1 MSARTSRKE
10 ALDYHKQ
17 GRPGKIEVVY
27 TKPTNTQYDLSLAYS
42 PGVAEPCLEIAADK
56 SKVYDYTARGNLVAV
71 VTDGSAVLGLGNIG
85 PEASKPVM
93 EGKGVLFKRFADIDV
108 FDIELGTQ
116 DVDEIVA
123 AVKAIAPTVSGI
135 NLEDISAP
143 RCFEIEQ
150 RLQAELDIPV
160 FHDDQHGTAMI
171 SGAAVINA
179 ADIAGKKVSDL
190 KMVCSGAGAAAV
202 ACTEFVISLGLKRE
216 NVLML
221 DSKEVLHHERTDLN
235 DVKKRYIQTT
245 DARTLADAMVGADL
259 FLGLSVANIVTPE
272 MLLSMAKDPIVLAMA
287 NPNPEIT
294 YDLAK
299 QTRDDVIMGTGRS
312 DFPNQANNVLGF
324 PFIFRGALD
333 CRATCINQEM
343 MHAAAFALAEL
354 AREPVPDQVA
364 AAYGMDSLA
373 YGREYILPKPVDHR
387 VIRRISPA
395 VAKAAMDSGVA
406 GIQLDLDVYTRQ
418 LGERIGVERQM
429 MREIVARAQRAQK
442 RIVLPEGESD
452 RVVIAA
458 GALVREK
465 IATPILLGR
474 RAAIEG
480 QARLHGVDLGYT
492 EIIDPES
499 WHKTD
504 EYVADLLALRQ
515 HRGVDEAEARRR
527 IADPRWLGPMMV
539 RRGDVDGMVTGVTRN
554 ARKSINTML
563 KVIPL
568 QDGVRMACG
577 LMLCFTDKGL
587 IGMTDTAVN
596 IDPSDE
602 ECAEIA
608 ILAAEEFE
616 RLGVKPR
623 VAMCSFSSYGG
634 TPHAHSDKMG
644 RAAEIA
650 QSEAPHFLI
659 DGEMR
664 VDCALDPLVQ
674 ERYERCR
681 LGGQPANILVFP
693 SLESAN
699 IGFNLVRS
707 LSETQVVGP
716 LYLGLSKPVHVLQP
730 HSVGVSDVVRLVAFA
745 AMDADRNNDVP
756 NPVLTH

>member
-42 PGVAEPCLEIAADK
+42 PGVAEPCLEIAKDPD
-56 SKVYDYTARGNLVAV
+56 KVYDYTARGNLVAV
-71 VTDGSAVLGLGNIG
+71 ISDGSAVLGLGNIG

-123 AVKAIAPTVSGI
+123 AVKAIAPTISGI

-150 RLQAELDIPV
+150 RLQKELSIPV
-160 FHDDQHGTAMI
+160 FHDDQHGTALI
-171 SGAAVINA
+171 TGAAVINA
-179 ADIAGKKVSDL
+179 ADIAGKRIEDMR
-190 KMVCSGAGAAAV
+190 MVCSGAGAAAV
-202 ACTEFVISLGLKRE
+202 ACTEFLISLGLRRDH
-216 NVLML
+216 VLML
-221 DSKEVLHHERTDLN
+221 DSKAVLHHERDDLN
-235 DVKKRYIQTT
+235 EIKQRYVQDTR
-245 DARTLADAMVGADL
+245 ARNLADALEGADL
-259 FLGLSVANIVTPE
+259 FIGLSVANVLTPE
-272 MLLSMAKDPIVLAMA
+272 MLLTMADDPIVLAMA
-287 NPNPEIT
+287 NPNPEIA

-299 QTRDDVIMGTGRS
+299 QTRSDVIIGTGRS

-333 CRATCINQEM
+333 CRATSINQEM
-343 MHAAAFALAEL
+343 MHAAAYALADL
-354 AREPVPDQVA
+354 TREPVPDQVA
-364 AAYGMDSLA
+364 AAYGLDSLT

-387 VIRRISPA
+387 VIRRVSPA
-395 VAKAAMDSGVA
+395 VAKAAMETGVA
-406 GIQLDLDVYTRQ
+406 KLELDLDVYTRQ
-418 LGERIGVERQM
+418 LGERVGVERQM
-429 MREIVARAQRAQK
+429 MREIVARAKKAHK

-458 GALVREK
+458 GALIQEK
-465 IATPILLGR
+465 IATPVLLGR

-480 QARLHGVDLGYT
+480 RARLHGVDLGYT
-492 EIIDPES
+492 EIIEPES

-504 EYVADLLALRQ
+504 EYVTDLLALRA

-527 IADPRWLGPMMV
+527 MKDPRWLGPMMV
-539 RRGDVDGMVTGVTRN
+539 RHGDVDGMVTGVTRN

-563 KVIPL
+563 KVIPM
-568 QDGVRMACG
+568 QDGVRLACG

-602 ECAEIA
+602 DCAEIA

-616 RLGVKPR
+616 RLGIEPR
-623 VAMCSFSSYGG
+623 VAMVSFSSYGG

-650 QSEAPHFLI
+650 QAEAPHFLI

-674 ERYERCR
+674 ERYDRCR

-693 SLESAN
+693 SLEAAN

-745 AMDADRNNDVP
+745 AMDADRNANAP
-756 NPVLTH
+756 IPVLTH

>member
-71 VTDGSAVLGLGNIG
+71 ITDGSAVLGLGNIG

-143 RCFEIEQ
+143 RCFEIEK

-171 SGAAVINA
+171 AGAAVINA
-179 ADIAGKKVSDL
+179 ADIAGKNIADL

-202 ACTEFVISLGLKRE
+202 ACTEFLISLGLKRE
-216 NVLML
+216 NALML
-221 DSKEVLHHERTDLN
+221 DSKAVLHHERTDLN
-235 DVKKRYIQTT
+235 DIKKRYAQTT
-245 DARTLADAMVGADL
+245 DARTLGDALIGADL
-259 FLGLSVANIVTPE
+259 FLGLSVANIMTPE

-287 NPNPEIT
+287 NPDPEIT

-299 QTRDDVIMGTGRS
+299 KTRDDVIMVTGRS

-364 AAYGMDSLA
+364 AAYGLDSLA
-373 YGREYILPKPVDHR
+373 YGREYILPKPVDLR

-395 VAKAAMDSGVA
+395 VAKAAMETGVA
-406 GIQLDLDVYTRQ
+406 GIQLDLTVYTRQ
-418 LGERIGVERQM
+418 LGERIGVEREM
-429 MREIVARAQRAQK
+429 MQEIVARAQRARK

-452 RVVIAA
+452 RVIIAA
-458 GALVREK
+458 GALIQEK
-465 IATPILLGR
+465 IATPVLLGR

-480 QARLHGVDLGYT
+480 RARLHGVDLGYT
-492 EIIDPES
+492 EIIEPES

-515 HRGVDEAEARRR
+515 HRGVNEAEARRR

-568 QDGVRMACG
+568 QDGVRLACG

-587 IGMTDTAVN
+587 IGMADTAVN
-596 IDPSDE
+596 IEPSDDD
-602 ECAEIA
+602 CAEIA

-616 RLGVKPR
+616 RLGIEPR

-650 QSEAPHFLI
+650 QAEAPHFLI

-745 AMDADRNNDVP
+745 AMDADRKNDVA